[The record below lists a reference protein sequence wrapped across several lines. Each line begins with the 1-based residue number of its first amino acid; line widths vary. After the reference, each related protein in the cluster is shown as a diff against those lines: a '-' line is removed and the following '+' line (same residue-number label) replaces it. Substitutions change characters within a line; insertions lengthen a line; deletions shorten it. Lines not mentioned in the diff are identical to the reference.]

1 MVILMRRLLVFF
13 WSPLLHYCRQKPTSS
28 RKSAK
33 VLSIAHCGMRVA
45 MDIEVIRDHA
55 SRACQNFWRA
65 GYDVWEGNLFTIF
78 RRARALS
85 VLHAAAK
92 GDQEGWNDFVTHL
105 PRQESAV

>member
-55 SRACQNFWRA
+55 FRAYQNFWRA
-65 GYDVWEGNLFTIF
+65 GYDAWKGNLFYYI
-78 RRARALS
+78 
-85 VLHAAAK
+85 
-92 GDQEGWNDFVTHL
+92 
-105 PRQESAV
+105 

>member
-33 VLSIAHCGMRVA
+33 VLSIVHCGMRVA

-55 SRACQNFWRA
+55 SRAYQNFWRA
-65 GYDVWEGNLFTIF
+65 GYDVWKGNLFLYLEGHGHYPSSTL
-78 RRARALS
+78 RRKGTRRVGMILSPISLARS
-85 VLHAAAK
+85 AA
-92 GDQEGWNDFVTHL
+92 V
-105 PRQESAV
+105 

>member
-55 SRACQNFWRA
+55 SVLIRIFGAPVMMLGREI
-65 GYDVWEGNLFTIF
+65 YFTIF

>member
-1 MVILMRRLLVFF
+1 
-13 WSPLLHYCRQKPTSS
+13 
-28 RKSAK
+28 
-33 VLSIAHCGMRVA
+33 MRVA

-85 VLHAAAK
+85 VLHAAAQ
-92 GDQEGWNDFVTHL
+92 GDQEGWNDFATHL